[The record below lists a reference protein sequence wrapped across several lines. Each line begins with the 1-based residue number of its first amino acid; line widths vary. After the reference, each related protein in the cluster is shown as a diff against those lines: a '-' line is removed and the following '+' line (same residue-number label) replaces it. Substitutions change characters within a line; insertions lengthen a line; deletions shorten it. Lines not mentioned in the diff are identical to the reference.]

1 MISEMQRVPGY
12 VGVTATWQV
21 IFGGSV
27 DADQQTAIN
36 VYTAVVGF
44 SARLFD
50 KAQTERRKRSTPL
63 DYIWHIR

>member
-27 DADQQTAIN
+27 DADQQTAVN
-36 VYTAVVGF
+36 VYTQSSVSQQDCLTRPRPRGAKGV
-44 SARLFD
+44 LHW
-50 KAQTERRKRSTPL
+50 TT
-63 DYIWHIR
+63 

>member
-1 MISEMQRVPGY
+1 MWVSQLP
-12 VGVTATWQV
+12 AKFF
-21 IFGGSV
+21 FGGSV
-27 DADQQTAIN
+27 DADQQMAIN

-50 KAQTERRKRSTPL
+50 KAQTERCKRRTPL

>member
-1 MISEMQRVPGY
+1 MWVSQLP
-12 VGVTATWQV
+12 AKFF
-21 IFGGSV
+21 FGGSV
-27 DADQQTAIN
+27 DTDQQTAIN

-50 KAQTERRKRSTPL
+50 KAQTERCKRSTPL

>member
-1 MISEMQRVPGY
+1 MWVSQLP
-12 VGVTATWQV
+12 AKFF
-21 IFGGSV
+21 FGGSV
-27 DADQQTAIN
+27 DTDQQTAIN

>member
-1 MISEMQRVPGY
+1 MWVSQLP
-12 VGVTATWQV
+12 AKFF
-21 IFGGSV
+21 FGGSV
-27 DADQQTAIN
+27 DADQQMAIN

-50 KAQTERRKRSTPL
+50 KAQTERHKRRTPL

>member
-1 MISEMQRVPGY
+1 MWVSQLP
-12 VGVTATWQV
+12 AKFF
-21 IFGGSV
+21 FGGSV

>member
-12 VGVTATWQV
+12 VGVTATCQI

-50 KAQTERRKRSTPL
+50 KAQTERCKRRTPL